1 MTFLRHGRLNDRHVG
16 PWHKR
21 GVMTQ
26 QADDKRNQRRIPVE
40 IWMEVEGEGELYF
53 QRASNLSVG
62 GAFFTQTF
70 PLPFGTKAQ
79 LRFSLPGDAHQIEC
93 KAEIVNTK
101 ELGMGVRFIELKQA
115 DHQRIEALIDQHLG
129 V

>member
-1 MTFLRHGRLNDRHVG
+1 MTGRAA
-16 PWHKR
+16 PWHKPPA
-21 GVMTQ
+21 MKPE
-26 QADDKRNQRRIPVE
+26 AEDKRSQRRIPVE

-79 LRFSLPGDAHQIEC
+79 LRFTLPGDPHQIEC

-101 ELGMGVRFIELKQA
+101 ELGMGVRFLDLK
-115 DHQRIEALIDQHLG
+115 DDDYRRIETLIDKHLG
-129 V
+129 A

>member
-1 MTFLRHGRLNDRHVG
+1 MTGWSA

-21 GVMTQ
+21 AAMTPVE
-26 QADDKRNQRRIPVE
+26 DKRLQRRIPVE

-70 PLPFGTKAQ
+70 PLPFGSRAQ
-79 LRFSLPGDAHQIEC
+79 LRFALPGESRQIAC
-93 KAEIVNTK
+93 GAEIVNTK
-101 ELGMGVRFIELKQA
+101 ELGMGVRFI
-115 DHQRIEALIDQHLG
+115 DLG
-129 V
+129 VEDLRRITQFEHVPVPLGTR